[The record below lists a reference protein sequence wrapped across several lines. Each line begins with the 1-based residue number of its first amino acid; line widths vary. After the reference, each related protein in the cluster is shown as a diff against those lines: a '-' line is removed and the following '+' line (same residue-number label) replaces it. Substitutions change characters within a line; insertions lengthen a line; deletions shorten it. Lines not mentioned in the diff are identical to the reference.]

1 MIERFFSPYFY
12 YLQNFLMSV
21 KTDYS
26 ISVGDIIATL
36 SILFAIY
43 QFRKQ
48 MALSRQEHVDSQKET
63 WFLNVIVLP
72 QLPEIKGFY
81 KVLSKNVLKHR
92 TKLRSLHGASP
103 LILGRMGD
111 YKSIELNKVKEFFD
125 NLKPLVKSYDDAMWI
140 RISVIELDLQDICTE
155 LVESYEDV
163 TKDTDVASKILNNEQ
178 GLILLLNKGLK
189 R

>member
-1 MIERFFSPYFY
+1 MIERFFLPYFY

-72 QLPEIKGFY
+72 QLHEIKGFY
-81 KVLSKNVLKHR
+81 KSLCENVLDHR
-92 TKLRSLHGASP
+92 RILRALHGTP
-103 LILGRMGD
+103 PFILGRMGE
-111 YKSIELNKVKEFFD
+111 YKDTELNRVQDFFD
-125 NLKPLVKSYDDAMWI
+125 NLKPLVRSYDDAMWV
-140 RISVIELDLQDICTE
+140 RISDIELDLQDICTE

>member
-81 KVLSKNVLKHR
+81 KALSKNVLKHR
-92 TKLRSLHGASP
+92 TKLRGLHGAP
-103 LILGRMGD
+103 PQILGRMGE
-111 YKSIELNKVKEFFD
+111 YKDAELNIVQDFFD
-125 NLKPLVKSYDDAMWI
+125 NLKPLVKSYDNAMWI
-140 RISVIELDLQDICTE
+140 RIIDIELNLQDVCTK

-163 TKDTDVASKILNNEQ
+163 SKDTDVAPKILNNEQ
-178 GLILLLNKGLK
+178 DLILLLNKGLK

>member
-1 MIERFFSPYFY
+1 MIERYFSPYFY
-12 YLQNFLMSV
+12 YLQNFFMSV

-26 ISVGDIIATL
+26 ISVGDIIAIL

-81 KVLSKNVLKHR
+81 KSLGENVLKHR
-92 TKLRSLHGASP
+92 K
-103 LILGRMGD
+103 
-111 YKSIELNKVKEFFD
+111 
-125 NLKPLVKSYDDAMWI
+125 
-140 RISVIELDLQDICTE
+140 
-155 LVESYEDV
+155 
-163 TKDTDVASKILNNEQ
+163 KI
-178 GLILLLNKGLK
+178 KGLAWSSSSDF
-189 R
+189 RQNGRI

>member
-1 MIERFFSPYFY
+1 MIERYFSPYFY

-26 ISVGDIIATL
+26 ISVGDIIAIL
-36 SILFAIY
+36 SILFAVY

-81 KVLSKNVLKHR
+81 KSLCETVLNHRRVLR
-92 TKLRSLHGASP
+92 ALHGTP
-103 LILGRMGD
+103 PFILGRMGE
-111 YKSIELNKVKEFFD
+111 YKDTELNRVQDFFD
-125 NLKPLVKSYDDAMWI
+125 NLKPLVRSYDDAMWI
-140 RISVIELDLQDICTE
+140 RISDIELDLQDICTE

>member
-1 MIERFFSPYFY
+1 MIERYFSPYFY
-12 YLQNFLMSV
+12 YLQNFFMSV

-26 ISVGDIIATL
+26 ISVGDIIAIL

-81 KVLSKNVLKHR
+81 KSLGKNVLKHR
-92 TKLRSLHGASP
+92 KKLRGLHGAHP
-103 LILGRMGD
+103 QILGRMGE
-111 YKSIELNKVKEFFD
+111 YKDAELNIVQDFFD
-125 NLKPLVKSYDDAMWI
+125 NLKPLVKSYDNAMWL
-140 RISVIELDLQDICTE
+140 RIIAIELDLQDICTE

-163 TKDTDVASKILNNEQ
+163 SKDTDVASKILNNEQ
-178 GLILLLNKGLK
+178 DLVLLLNKGLK

>member
-1 MIERFFSPYFY
+1 MIERYFSPYYY
-12 YLQNFLMSV
+12 YLQNFLVGV

-48 MALSRQEHVDSQKET
+48 MALSRQEHIDSQKET

-81 KVLSKNVLKHR
+81 KSLSKNVLKHR

-103 LILGRMGD
+103 FILGRMGT
-111 YKSIELNKVKEFFD
+111 YKIIELNKVQEFFD
-125 NLKPLVKSYDDAMWI
+125 NLKPLVKSYDADMWI
-140 RISVIELDLQDICTE
+140 RIIDIELDLQDICTE

-163 TKDTDVASKILNNEQ
+163 TKDTDVASRILNNEQ

>member
-1 MIERFFSPYFY
+1 MIDRFFSPYFY

-48 MALSRQEHVDSQKET
+48 MALSRREHVDSQKET

-81 KVLSKNVLKHR
+81 KVLSLK
-92 TKLRSLHGASP
+92 SASN
-103 LILGRMGD
+103 LNGNLNCS
-111 YKSIELNKVKEFFD
+111 KELEH
-125 NLKPLVKSYDDAMWI
+125 Y
-140 RISVIELDLQDICTE
+140 
-155 LVESYEDV
+155 
-163 TKDTDVASKILNNEQ
+163 AS
-178 GLILLLNKGLK
+178 
-189 R
+189 